1 MHGRIDLLG
10 PAVVSQEVE
19 PQRGII
25 WGFRTYLNPEEPTF
39 LGFLIMTSLSRCL
52 KKVGYLGLR

>member
-25 WGFRTYLNPEEPTF
+25 LGFRTYLNPVEPTF